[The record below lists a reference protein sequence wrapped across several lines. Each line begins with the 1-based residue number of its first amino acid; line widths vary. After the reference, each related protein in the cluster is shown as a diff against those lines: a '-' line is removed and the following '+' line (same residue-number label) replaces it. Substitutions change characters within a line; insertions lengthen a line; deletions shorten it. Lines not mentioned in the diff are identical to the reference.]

1 MKKTQLLK
9 IISLVT
15 LFSFIFSNYIVF
27 ADDETNSL
35 ISADSGILMDAETGQ
50 VLYEKNM
57 DKKEFPA
64 SITKIMTILLG
75 VESGKMQET
84 ITMSRNAVF
93 SIPRDSAHIALD
105 EGEEIKLED
114 ALYGAMLPSANE
126 ACNGIAEHISGN
138 VSDFAKLMNERA
150 KAAGAKNTNFVNP
163 NGLHS
168 PDHQTTAYDMAMITR
183 DALKNSDFKKIFGT
197 TSYQIPPTNKQN
209 EIRYLWTTHRML
221 KETEFYYEKA
231 IGGKTGYTSEA
242 LNTLVTVASD
252 GKRELIVVL
261 LRNQSGRSNYSD
273 TKKLFEYGFNSFA
286 KVSLENAELEN
297 SYSSEEND
305 YDDVQAALTNKLN
318 TYNILLYKDLN
329 PSNVNV
335 KFENSSK
342 IDNGKE
348 LTYSISLKDKSQY
361 MYKEIGNFSIKIQE
375 QKILKDSFSLK
386 LKQAISVVGKFVLK
400 LILLILLLLV
410 VIYFY
415 VNRNYY
421 KKRILRKLGL
431 NKKKNRKSSRK
442 RKSIE

>member
-1 MKKTQLLK
+1 MKKIKLLK
-9 IISLVT
+9 IISLFT
-15 LFSFIFSNYIVF
+15 LFTFILSNYTVF
-27 ADDETNSL
+27 AEPETKSL

-150 KAAGAKNTNFVNP
+150 LTAGAKNTNFVNP

-273 TKKLFEYGFNSFA
+273 TKKLFEYGFNSFS
-286 KVSLENAELEN
+286 KVSLENAELQN

-305 YDDVQAALTNKLN
+305 YDDVQVALKNKLN
-318 TYNILLYKDLN
+318 ASNILLYKDLS
-329 PSNVNV
+329 PSEVNV
-335 KFENSSK
+335 KLENFLK
-342 IDNGKE
+342 IEDGKE
-348 LTYSISLKDKSQY
+348 LIYSISLKNKSPY
-361 MYKEIGNFSIKIQE
+361 MYQKIGDFSIKIDE
-375 QKILKDSFSLK
+375 KKIIEDNFASKIKKSLSI
-386 LKQAISVVGKFVLK
+386 LGKF
-400 LILLILLLLV
+400 IFRLLLLIV
-410 VIYFY
+410 VLLVIIYFY

-421 KKRILRKLGL
+421 RKRILKKLGL
-431 NKKKNRKSSRK
+431 NKKKKKNVRKK
-442 RKSIE
+442 RRI

>member
-1 MKKTQLLK
+1 MKKRQLLK
-9 IISLVT
+9 IISLMT
-15 LFSFIFSNYIVF
+15 LFTFLLPNYISF
-27 ADDETNSL
+27 AEDETSSL

-75 VESGKMQET
+75 VESGKMEET

-126 ACNGIAEHISGN
+126 ACNGIAEHISG
-138 VSDFAKLMNERA
+138 STSEFAKLMNERA
-150 KAAGAKNTNFVNP
+150 KAAGTKNTNFVNP

-168 PDHQTTAYDMAMITR
+168 QEHQTTAYDMAMITK
-183 DALKNSDFKKIFGT
+183 DALKNPDFRKIFGT

-261 LRNQSGRSNYSD
+261 LRNQSGRNNYSD

-286 KVSLENAELEN
+286 KVSLENASVSN
-297 SYSSEEND
+297 SYSSEETD
-305 YDDVQAALTNKLN
+305 YNDVQAALTNKLKSSE
-318 TYNILLYKDLN
+318 ILLYKDLS
-329 PSNVNV
+329 PSKVNVN
-335 KFENSSK
+335 FESSSK
-342 IDNGKE
+342 TENGKE
-348 LTYSISLKDKSQY
+348 FIYSISLNDKNKY
-361 MYKEIGNFSIKIQE
+361 MYQKIGDFSIQIDEKKIIE
-375 QKILKDSFSLK
+375 DNFASK
-386 LKQAISVVGKFVLK
+386 LKKSLSMLGKF
-400 LILLILLLLV
+400 IFRLLLLIIV
-410 VIYFY
+410 LLVIIYFY

-421 KKRILRKLGL
+421 RKRILKKLGL
-431 NKKKNRKSSRK
+431 NKKKKRNVRKK
-442 RKSIE
+442 RRIE